1 MSDAHH
7 KPPNTQLR
15 REREIHGWTQNY
27 VATYIDTNSYTVSR
41 WENGIT
47 FPSSKYR
54 LKLCELFEK
63 SPAELGLLPASKE
76 RPQDA
81 VMPDEN
87 VVPTMLYDPAIPRT
101 SHTLLGRKEVLV
113 TLKQLLLDKQQTTAL
128 AIKGLPGVGKTAL
141 AIALVHD
148 TEVRTHFS
156 DGVLWATLGPHPDV
170 RELLGRWG
178 KLLGFSSTYL
188 QSLTTVDA
196 LKKAIIGAIGT
207 KHILIVIDDAW
218 TVEDT
223 FILQVGNP
231 HCVHLITTQHARIAL
246 DCAGHSV
253 TIDELST
260 REGVALLIQLAPMSK
275 SRINDVR
282 ILVRSVGGLPLALTL
297 MGRYIY
303 AETFSKHKRRL
314 SNALERLRSAKER
327 LALTQPLDPTEGIS
341 SLVGSTT
348 FSLQT
353 ILGVSDE
360 HLSPEARS
368 ALRALA
374 VFPPKPNTF
383 REEDALAIVTPKA
396 LDELTDASLIES
408 LGQDGYTMHPVVADY
423 AKTVEY
429 RE

>member
-7 KPPNTQLR
+7 KAPNAQLR

-27 VATYIDTNSYTVSR
+27 VATHIDTNPYTISR

-63 SPAELGLLPASKE
+63 SPAELGLLPLSKE

-81 VMPDEN
+81 VTPDEN
-87 VVPTMLYDPAIPRT
+87 VVSTTLYDPAIP
-101 SHTLLGRKEVLV
+101 HIPHALFGRNEMLV

-128 AIKGLPGVGKTAL
+128 AIKGLPGAGKTAL
-141 AIALVHD
+141 AIVLAHD
-148 TEVRTHFS
+148 AGVRAQFS
-156 DGVLWATLGPHPDV
+156 DGILWATLGPHPDV

-188 QSLTTVDA
+188 QELATVDT

-223 FILQVGNP
+223 FIFQVGNP
-231 HCVHLITTQHARIAL
+231 YCAHLITTQQARVAL
-246 DCAGHSV
+246 DCADHSV
-253 TIDELST
+253 ITNELST
-260 REGVALLIQLAPMSK
+260 QEGIALLLQLASLSESK
-275 SRINDVR
+275 TNDVHP
-282 ILVRSVGGLPLALTL
+282 LVSSVGGLPLALTL

-303 AETFSKHKRRL
+303 AETFSNHKRRL
-314 SNALERLRSAKER
+314 SNALERLHSAKER
-327 LALTQPLDPTEGIS
+327 LSLTQPLDPTEGIS

-348 FSLQT
+348 FSLQS
-353 ILGVSDE
+353 IFSVSDE

-368 ALRALA
+368 ALRVLA
-374 VFPPKPNTF
+374 VFPPKPSTF

-423 AKTVEY
+423 AKTD
-429 RE
+429 